1 MRLWEKLAVC
11 TVVAMMLPLA
21 ACSFGGD
28 NGNGTSNASG
38 KPAAS
43 ASASSSDSGSSADSN
58 GESEAGSGDSTAD
71 SDSGSDTQQH
81 DWGDSG
87 CDSSKAVRVIIVRGT
102 GESADDGLLNPVAAG
117 IANAFPNN
125 VQITSLDYPATFDLN
140 SVNDGVTALVAML
153 GGGAQQCPAQK
164 TVLLGF
170 SQGAAVVGDALSA
183 PNYRLNTAGTSDRVP
198 NKAAGNMLAA
208 VLYGDPRF
216 NGKAAYNA
224 GGFDT
229 TKNGML
235 APRSLKALAAY
246 ARTDRIVDYC
256 AANDIV
262 CQEGGA
268 EDGHRSYFSDGTRE
282 QGIDF
287 AVERIR
293 AAGL

>member
-11 TVVAMMLPLA
+11 AVVAMMLPLA
-21 ACSFGGD
+21 ACSFGGND
-28 NGNGTSNASG
+28 GSGESAAENGTSNA
-38 KPAAS
+38 
-43 ASASSSDSGSSADSN
+43 DADSN
-58 GESEAGSGDSTAD
+58 ST
-71 SDSGSDTQQH
+71 QH

-87 CDSSKAVRVIIVRGT
+87 CDSSKSVRVIIVRGT
-102 GESADDGLLNPVAAG
+102 GENADDGLLNPVAAG
-117 IANAFPNN
+117 IAGAFPNA

-153 GGGAQQCPAQK
+153 GGGAQQCPTQK

-183 PNYRLNTAGTSDRVP
+183 PKYRLNTAGTSDRIP
-198 NKAAGNMLAA
+198 SKAADNMLAA

-216 NGKAAYNA
+216 NGKADYNA
-224 GGFDT
+224 GGFDA

-235 APRSLKALAAY
+235 SPRDLKALAAY
-246 ARTDRIVDYC
+246 AKTGRIVDYC

-262 CQEGGA
+262 CQEGGV